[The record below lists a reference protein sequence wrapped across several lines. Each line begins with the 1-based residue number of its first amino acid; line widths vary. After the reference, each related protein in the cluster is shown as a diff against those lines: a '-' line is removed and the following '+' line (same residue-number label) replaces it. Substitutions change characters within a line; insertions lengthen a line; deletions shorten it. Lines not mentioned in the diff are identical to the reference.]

1 MCHHH
6 YPGERSA
13 MPDVEAT
20 QQPPT
25 HGRAAQVAGLQ
36 GRLTTRVPAWAT
48 CRTWRQ
54 SGDLLLQCGQV
65 EQRPPFKTA
74 RFCPTDI
81 TDASPL
87 PTGGTESYT
96 PLVSQLHGYIRTSRQ
111 QVGGV
116 AGSDPL
122 TQERQLA
129 GAGVP
134 AHLVFRDVG
143 VSGRTGANTRTGWR
157 ALDARLG
164 EGDTLVVASI
174 DRIGWRALDARLGEG
189 DTLVV
194 ASIDRIGR
202 RWLNTLRTLCSLRDR
217 GVRVRSLSSSEG
229 PWVAYLDDAPD
240 APEAFIGYIV
250 TALLSWVAEQE
261 AESIRRRT
269 IAGVDRARA
278 AGKRLGAPRLL
289 SDDQVEAARLWR
301 DQEGMSYNRIGRLLQ
316 VSAPTVRRALERYP

>member
-1 MCHHH
+1 MASTTGTPVLASLASTSSSDPRLSGAL
-6 YPGERSA
+6 PGSTSTA
-13 MPDVEAT
+13 VINW
-20 QQPPT
+20 
-25 HGRAAQVAGLQ
+25 VSVS
-36 GRLTTRVPAWAT
+36 TTI
-48 CRTWRQ
+48 
-54 SGDLLLQCGQV
+54 
-65 EQRPPFKTA
+65 A
-74 RFCPTDI
+74 RFCRSDKTD
-81 TDASPL
+81 TSPL
-87 PTGGTESYT
+87 PTGETESYT
-96 PLVSQLHGYIRTSRQ
+96 PLMSQLYGYIRTSRQ

-129 GAGVP
+129 EAGVP
-134 AHLVFRDVG
+134 SHLVYRDVG
-143 VSGRTGANTRTGWR
+143 VSGRTGANTRAGWR
-157 ALDARLG
+157 ALDARLR
-164 EGDTLVVASI
+164 D
-174 DRIGWRALDARLGEG
+174 G

-217 GVRVRSLSSSEG
+217 GVRIRSLSPSEG
-229 PWVAYLDDAPD
+229 PWVAYLDAAPD

-301 DQEGMSYNRIGRLLQ
+301 DQEGMSYNRIGKLLQ
-316 VSAPTVRRALERYP
+316 VSAPTVRRALDRDP